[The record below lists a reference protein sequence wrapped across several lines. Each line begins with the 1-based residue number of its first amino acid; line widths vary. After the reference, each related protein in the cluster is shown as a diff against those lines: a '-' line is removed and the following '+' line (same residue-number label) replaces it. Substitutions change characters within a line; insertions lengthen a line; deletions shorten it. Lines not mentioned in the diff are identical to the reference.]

1 MKKIDFYTLVRLN
14 NNGIVCNVGA
24 ALVKG
29 YTDDKFNYY
38 RGRDGWFAIHPVALL
53 SAGGAYP
60 TLKTAVAAAN
70 HPDMLEKV
78 QGYIDQ
84 LTDERRAYLTDC
96 VVETKNLFARGDFS
110 RDYRNKF

>member
-1 MKKIDFYTLVRLN
+1 MKKIDFYTLTRLN
-14 NNGIVCNVGA
+14 NNGIESSVGA
-24 ALVKG
+24 VLVKG
-29 YTDDKFNYY
+29 YTDGRYNYY
-38 RGRDGWFAIHPVALL
+38 HGREGWFAIHPVALL
-53 SAGGAYP
+53 ATGRASP
-60 TLKTAVAAAN
+60 TLKAAVAAAN

-78 QGYIDQ
+78 RGYIDR